1 MTDTQ
6 HDQAT
11 HDPAPHD
18 PAPHDP
24 ATDEWRTYDEF
35 AAGIDTYRLPNTDL
49 AGTALTLT
57 LDDGSTLSLTF
68 DADTVTWTASGA
80 IGSGGTDPYDA
91 VAVRDDVVF
100 VNLPL
105 TSVEREAITVVYST
119 GTHRALVAHSVIGD
133 EDVDGTPRVRQ
144 TFHAAVTDAGEPS
157 GEVPA
162 PSRDLIGKRNVYRY
176 SPQHLYEHVYVSS
189 QRYAWQCL
197 EGVQR
202 GHGDMDLSTV
212 WKFADGLYLFCF
224 REFRIAVASVW
235 LHDLGYDLRTTGV
248 FLGLNGAGESEH
260 SRAGGHIYPLG
271 SVSYPDAQPV

>member
-1 MTDTQ
+1 MTDI
-6 HDQAT
+6 T
-11 HDPAPHD
+11 H
-18 PAPHDP
+18 P

-35 AAGIDTYRLPNTDL
+35 AAGIDTYRLPGTDL
-49 AGTALTLT
+49 SGTQLTLT
-57 LDDGSTLSLTF
+57 LDDGSSIDLAF
-68 DADTVTWTASGA
+68 DGDEVAWNGVR
-80 IGSGGTDPYDA
+80 DPYDA

-105 TSVEREAITVVYST
+105 TSREREAVTIVYST
-119 GTHRALVAHSVIGD
+119 TTHRALVAFSRIG
-133 EDVDGTPRVRQ
+133 EEEVQGEPRVTQ
-144 TFHAAVTDAGEPS
+144 EFHAAVTDGGEPT
-157 GEVPA
+157 GERPG
-162 PSRDLIGKRNVYRY
+162 PSRDLIGKRNIYRY
-176 SPQHLYEHVYVSS
+176 SPEHLYEHVYVSS

-212 WKFADGLYLFCF
+212 WKFQDGLYLFCF

-235 LHDLGYDLRTTGV
+235 LHDLGYALRTTGV

-271 SVSYPDAQPV
+271 SVSYPDAQPI